1 MPNPMYVTRS
11 KREIYQFFMDFLP
24 SGQCAQLANLE
35 VLHPYRIGIYSIVII
50 AVTNFLGL
58 FLFNKKD
65 IK

>member
-1 MPNPMYVTRS
+1 
-11 KREIYQFFMDFLP
+11 MDFLP

-58 FLFNKKD
+58 LLFNKKD